1 MLFFYLATISFQ
13 GLTLTLF
20 KRPVDELLAI
30 TTAKVY
36 NKFINPIFPFE
47 VSIVEGNSLF
57 FFE

>member
-47 VSIVEGNSLF
+47 VSIVEGNSF
-57 FFE
+57 F